1 MKFPFRAGLVA
12 FIALACTTTSSW
24 GQEPSPELGPEL
36 GKQVFL
42 EASQPPCAVCHRLA
56 DAKAVGEV
64 GPILDDLKP
73 DAERVKAAVVNGIGV
88 MPAYEE
94 TLTQE
99 QIDAV
104 ARYVATAVGLSK

>member
-1 MKFPFRAGLVA
+1 
-12 FIALACTTTSSW
+12 
-24 GQEPSPELGPEL
+24 
-36 GKQVFL
+36 
-42 EASQPPCAVCHRLA
+42 
-56 DAKAVGEV
+56 VGEV

-104 ARYVATAVGLSK
+104 ARYVATAVGQSK